1 MNIRVAATQINSFI
15 HHYLIWLIIASYGL
29 ASIFPEPGVM
39 LRGTHFS
46 IPFSKNDQI
55 PLSLMLLSLLL
66 FNAGIGVK
74 ISELKEVRKDIWLI
88 GVGVLA
94 NVIVPLLFISV
105 ISLVSKHWHNPS
117 EAQQALVGLALVASM
132 PIAGASTAWS
142 QNARGKV
149 SLSLE
154 LVLATTILSPIF
166 TPAVLHYVGFIT
178 EGDYSEDLH
187 ELAAQGV
194 QDFLQTW
201 VILPALAGIATRQVL
216 GERWFTYI
224 NGFLKLANYCVLIIL
239 NYSNASLALPGLIK
253 NPDIDFVVMCLTIV
267 TLLCILGFWTGNI
280 ISQLFKTSI
289 PEKASLMFGLGMNN
303 NGTGLVLASISLSD
317 HPEVMIPIILYNLVQ
332 HLIASIVDNLY
343 FKRNSEL

>member
-1 MNIRVAATQINSFI
+1 MIIRDATTRINSFI

-29 ASIFPEPGVM
+29 ASVIPEPGM
-39 LRGTHFS
+39 ILSGIYFS
-46 IPFSKNDQI
+46 NPFSENHYI
-55 PLSLMLLSLLL
+55 PLSLLLLSILL

-74 ISELKEVRKDIWLI
+74 IAELKESKKDIWLLGL
-88 GVGVLA
+88 GVMA
-94 NVIVPLLFISV
+94 NVIVPLIFISIV
-105 ISLVSKHWHNPS
+105 GFLSRIWHNPG

-142 QNARGKV
+142 QNARGKL

-166 TPAVLHYVGFIT
+166 TPAVLHYVGFII

-187 ELAAQGV
+187 ELAAHGV

-201 VILPALAGIATRQVL
+201 VILPALAGIVLRQLL
-216 GERWFTYI
+216 GEKWYKHI
-224 NGFLKLANYCVLIIL
+224 YGYLKLANYCVLIIL

-253 NPDIDFVVMCLTIV
+253 NPDIDFVVMCLAIV
-267 TLLCILGFWTGNI
+267 TILCVLGFWTGNI
-280 ISQLFKTSI
+280 ISQLIRSTE

-332 HLIASIVDNLY
+332 HLIASIVDKMY
-343 FKRNSEL
+343 FRGDGE